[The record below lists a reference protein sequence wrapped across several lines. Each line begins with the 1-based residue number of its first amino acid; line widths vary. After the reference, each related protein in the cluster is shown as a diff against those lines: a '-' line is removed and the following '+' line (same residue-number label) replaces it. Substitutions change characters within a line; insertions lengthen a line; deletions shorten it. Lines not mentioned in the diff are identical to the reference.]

1 MLKLKFLVR
10 LLLAAI
16 TLPVGWVVHSISGTT
31 PAWARQSMIRL
42 FSASGGITND
52 LMSRFLSLRYPARP
66 IAPMAGVLS
75 ALPSREIM
83 RAADIMRE
91 RGHFVLPQ
99 RVPSE
104 TCDRLLEFALTQPAL
119 VYTRHN
125 HAWKRVVTVY
135 EPTRPLAAHYQ
146 FDRKNVIDHPDVQA
160 LMADPVLVELA
171 QAYLEVEPV
180 ADFIKMWWY
189 TASSQP
195 EPSQLYHCDM
205 SRIKWVR
212 FFIYL
217 TDVGVGNGPHCFVIG
232 THRTG
237 AIPSRFLARGY
248 AHISDEDVVRH
259 YGAQEIVELI
269 GPRGTIIAEDTRGL
283 HKGQQVHV
291 GHRLMLQIQF
301 SNSLFGH
308 PHPRT
313 AFESLK
319 DPGLIEMSRRHPR

>member
-1 MLKLKFLVR
+1 
-10 LLLAAI
+10 
-16 TLPVGWVVHSISGTT
+16 
-31 PAWARQSMIRL
+31 
-42 FSASGGITND
+42 
-52 LMSRFLSLRYPARP
+52 
-66 IAPMAGVLS
+66 
-75 ALPSREIM
+75 
-83 RAADIMRE
+83 DIMRE

-125 HAWKRVVTVY
+125 HAWKRVITVY

-146 FDRKNVIDHPDVQA
+146 FDRKNVINHPDVQA

-217 TDVGVGNGPHCFVIG
+217 TDVGVGNGPHCFVTG

-248 AHISDEDVVRH
+248 AHVSDEDVVRH

-291 GHRLMLQIQF
+291 SHRLMLQIQF

-319 DPGLIEMSRRHPR
+319 DPGLIEMSRRHPRIYSAFLPPSHGR